1 VFSLPRYLLV
11 HSFVG
16 CLCNSAAINMDGL
29 SATSSQ
35 SRRSFP
41 NLAHLSLA
49 PLSSRFPIDDEG
61 YDENDPQGLYIKSSY
76 IQGKSLPTTPGILA
90 GGSKPRSKTKKSK
103 YAHDS
108 FFPSAGKD
116 FDAPITKAKSASVLT
131 AKLEGLSMTEETSLL
146 SRNTSRPT
154 IQNNDEWLHRAGVM
168 ITSTTRE
175 YKGQS
180 WLTSRDSSTSL
191 VQQGEDHDDSVNQ
204 KRGSDDGLRSGL
216 HSRQHSRAGSKAGSR
231 VGSARPSRRGSRVGS
246 RIEFLTPMD
255 ARLPNSSAID
265 GYFDEE
271 LAVEPD
277 FVYQEDEEGIEAEA
291 EIQRLSKDQGFGLG
305 GIIDKL
311 VGLPLFNVDED
322 SEDEDKIKAEET
334 TEELHKRRQ
343 KELRRRKE
351 ELAKAANNSAQ
362 ATTPRV
368 IVEPPR
374 QNGDDGEGGWNDVA
388 WLLSVASKVI
398 L

>member
-1 VFSLPRYLLV
+1 
-11 HSFVG
+11 
-16 CLCNSAAINMDGL
+16 MDGL
-29 SATSSQ
+29 SAASSQ

-76 IQGKSLPTTPGILA
+76 IQGKSLPSTPGIL
-90 GGSKPRSKTKKSK
+90 SKPRSKTKKSK

-108 FFPSAGKD
+108 FFPSTGKD
-116 FDAPITKAKSASVLT
+116 FDAPIPKAKSASMLT
-131 AKLEGLSMTEETSLL
+131 ARLEGLTMTEEPSLL
-146 SRNTSRPT
+146 SRSASRP
-154 IQNNDEWLHRAGVM
+154 IIHNNDEWLHRAGVM
-168 ITSTTRE
+168 ITSGTRE
-175 YKGQS
+175 SKGQS

-191 VQQGEDHDDSVNQ
+191 VQQGKEHDDSSKQ
-204 KRGSDDGLRSGL
+204 KHGSDDGVRSGL
-216 HSRQHSRAGSKAGSR
+216 QSRQQSRTGSRAGSR
-231 VGSARPSRRGSRVGS
+231 VGSARPSRRGSKVGS

-255 ARLPNSSAID
+255 ARMSNSSAID
-265 GYFDEE
+265 GYFDDE

-277 FVYQEDEEGIEAEA
+277 FVYEEDEEGIEAEA
-291 EIQRLSKDQGFGLG
+291 EIHRLSKEQGFGFG

-351 ELAKAANNSAQ
+351 ELAKAASNSAQ

-374 QNGDDGEGGWNDVA
+374 PNAEGEGGWNDVA
-388 WLLSVASKVI
+388 WLLSVASKVV